1 MRISRRIRSRKLSY
15 RSRTGLW
22 QLQVTKEGP
31 SEGGRCGQAAKMQR
45 IIAAAAMAGGTLNG
59 ACEND
64 EKTFG

>member
-1 MRISRRIRSRKLSY
+1 M
-15 RSRTGLW
+15 
-22 QLQVTKEGP
+22 QVTKEGP
-31 SEGGRCGQAAKMQR
+31 SEGGRCGQDAIMQR